1 VVSELRFTQSCH
13 HNATHLALPVVGPD
27 GLQEVLVGVVVVLA
41 DVVLD
46 GLCGVPS
53 GVVGDLARDVVG
65 DVGLTDSVQ
74 DVLSDGA
81 EELAVESTEGTSGK
95 VPLLGRVVGYEARYV
110 GQLAVKSRLVSFNPT
125 HATKGRCAGQR

>member
-1 VVSELRFTQSCH
+1 M
-13 HNATHLALPVVGPD
+13 
-27 GLQEVLVGVVVVLA
+27 VVLA

-95 VPLLGRVVGYEARYV
+95 VPLLGRVVGYE
-110 GQLAVKSRLVSFNPT
+110 
-125 HATKGRCAGQR
+125 